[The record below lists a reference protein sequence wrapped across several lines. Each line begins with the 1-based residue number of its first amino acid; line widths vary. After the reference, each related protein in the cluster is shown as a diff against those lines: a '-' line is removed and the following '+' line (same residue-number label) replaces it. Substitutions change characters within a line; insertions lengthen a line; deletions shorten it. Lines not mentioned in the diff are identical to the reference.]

1 MSAQTS
7 PSIVVQNLT
16 GKHIRIAAKE
26 SEASFVMPPFGER
39 EMTPAE
45 FSKFNFCPWLE
56 RDLICVDA
64 PGLPVTRCQYSRV
77 RQQMTAQQHRRSQL
91 LACTGRQLISIVAIV
106 LIAFGLPLLLIG
118 WPSTNYAPQWLGVL
132 GIAPIS
138 NPFNQAVAW
147 NDYLPRAIFIAAAA
161 MLPAVLYYLFVRLQ
175 WRTHRLNLLQQIT
188 LLDPSIETLDDA
200 EQVYGGLVNE
210 CYLGAQS
217 GLLGGLQV
225 TLLISTILIT
235 LGWSM
240 ALLPIDRELQRVFTP
255 PIVAGF
261 LGAYF
266 FAVNLIFR
274 RYVRADLS
282 HKAYSH
288 ISLRIICTFIL
299 VWIISGIVA
308 LTSSTATQAL
318 TPQPTTVAPLLE
330 PTASML
336 EQILTARETLLPL
349 VVTAF
354 IIGIF
359 PEVGLMII
367 RQYLSKVLH
376 RLRVQVREE
385 HPLTELIGVTIYDQ
399 ARFLEE
405 GVENVENLAHSN
417 PVELMCLTRL
427 PAARLVYMI
436 DQALLHLQVSGL
448 GIRPPENENIA
459 WKARGQEG

>member
-1 MSAQTS
+1 MAIQT
-7 PSIVVQNLT
+7 PGLIVVQNLT
-16 GKHIRIAAKE
+16 GKHIGIAARK
-26 SEASFVMPPFGER
+26 SAASFVIPPFGMR
-39 EMTPAE
+39 EVAASEFAE
-45 FSKFNFCPWLE
+45 FDFRPWLE
-56 RDLICVDA
+56 RGLICMDA

-77 RQQMTAQQHRRSQL
+77 RQKMADQQHQRSQWL
-91 LACTGRQLISIVAIV
+91 FGTGRQLISILTIV

-118 WPSTNYAPQWLGVL
+118 WPSISYAPQWLNVL
-132 GIAPIS
+132 GLAPITTR
-138 NPFNQAVAW
+138 PDQVLAW

-175 WRTHRLNLLQQIT
+175 WRTHRVNLLQQIT
-188 LLDPSIETLDDA
+188 LLDPGIETLDDA
-200 EQVYGGLVNE
+200 EQVYGCLVNE

-217 GLLGGLQV
+217 GLLGGLQM

-235 LGWSM
+235 LGWSV
-240 ALLPIDRELQRVFTP
+240 ALLPITPELQRVFTP
-255 PIVAGF
+255 PIIAGF

-288 ISLRIICTFIL
+288 ISLRIISTFIL
-299 VWIISGIVA
+299 VWIISGIVM
-308 LTSSTATQAL
+308 LTSSTAAKAL
-318 TPQPTTVAPLLE
+318 TPQPGTTTPTVE
-330 PTASML
+330 PANSSV
-336 EQILTARETLLPL
+336 EQIQAASETLPL

-405 GVENVENLAHSN
+405 GIENIENLAHSSL
-417 PVELMCLTRL
+417 VELMCLTRL
-427 PAARLVYMI
+427 PAPRLVYLI
-436 DQALLHLQVSGL
+436 DQAILHLQVSGL
-448 GIRPPENENIA
+448 GIRPPGNGGTA
-459 WKARGQEG
+459 SS